1 MRVPY
6 KISMTLGSNM
16 RQIIIIIS
24 TFFYTGYLPKGS
36 GTFATLCFLPLYYFI
51 FIHLSPALYIS
62 ITVGL
67 YFIGVWASN
76 YAAVIFKDEDPSE
89 VVIDEVVGYLIT
101 MMLIPFTWK
110 RMIVGFFVAR
120 ILDIIKP
127 FPAYQ
132 AQALRV
138 GNGIMA
144 DDAISGVQGWILMWV
159 LIYFKIT

>member
-1 MRVPY
+1 
-6 KISMTLGSNM
+6 M
-16 RQIIIIIS
+16 RQIIILIS

-36 GTFATLCFLPLYYFI
+36 GTFATLCFLPFYYFL
-51 FIHLSPALYIS
+51 FRDMNPALYLT
-62 ITVGL
+62 ITLGL

-76 YAAVIFKDEDPSE
+76 YAAVIFNEKDPHK

-101 MMLIPFTWK
+101 MMFIPFTWK
-110 RMIVGFFVAR
+110 RMIVGFFICR

-132 AQALRV
+132 AQSLRG

-144 DDAISGVQGWILMWV
+144 DDAISGLQGWIIMWV
-159 LIYFKIT
+159 LIYLGVL